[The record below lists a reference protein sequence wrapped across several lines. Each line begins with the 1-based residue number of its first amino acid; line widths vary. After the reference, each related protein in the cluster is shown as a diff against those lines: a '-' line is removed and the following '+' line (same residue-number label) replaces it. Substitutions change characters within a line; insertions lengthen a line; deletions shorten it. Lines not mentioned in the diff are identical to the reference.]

1 MMTNLKNALFADS
14 LLTDYDNQLHFRA
27 SDLLPNM
34 TKQQLLRQDK
44 AKSYYKH
51 LLTTLN
57 AIC

>member
-1 MMTNLKNALFADS
+1 MMTNLKNALFTDS
-14 LLTDYDNQLHFRA
+14 LLTDYDNQSHFRA
-27 SDLLPNM
+27 YCQM